1 MYLIFIIYAC
11 TVYVYRY
18 QNKKGGGGL
27 FLLGKLFFYFLQL
40 SFQKIILCI
49 FNNIS
54 RQNRI
59 IIENRALLL
68 DKGLGRNILSYLDI
82 FCSIILLD
90 PSYLSLSSSII
101 PTLSPPIYPCLLR
114 SIPTLSPPIYPCL
127 LRSILT
133 LSPPIYPCLLQSS
146 QPYLLLSIPVFSNHP
161 IHTPLSIS
169 VPSPALSQPDLYLDL
184 VIGRCVSDSRTD
196 PDVFRMGPL
205 SGPPMDLLEAEMR
218 RVFSQVKVSCL

>member
-1 MYLIFIIYAC
+1 MHVQSTC
-11 TVYVYRY
+11 TDIKTRR
-18 QNKKGGGGL
+18 GGGGL

-127 LRSILT
+127 L
-133 LSPPIYPCLLQSS
+133 QSS
-146 QPYLLLSIPVFSNHP
+146 QPYLLLSIPVFS
-161 IHTPLSIS
+161 
-169 VPSPALSQPDLYLDL
+169 AL
-184 VIGRCVSDSRTD
+184 
-196 PDVFRMGPL
+196 F
-205 SGPPMDLLEAEMR
+205 
-218 RVFSQVKVSCL
+218 

>member
-1 MYLIFIIYAC
+1 MMLIDVFDIHYICMYSLRVQISK
-11 TVYVYRY
+11 
-18 QNKKGGGGL
+18 QEGGGGCL

-127 LRSILT
+127 L
-133 LSPPIYPCLLQSS
+133 QSS
-146 QPYLLLSIPVFSNHP
+146 QPYLLLSIPVFS
-161 IHTPLSIS
+161 
-169 VPSPALSQPDLYLDL
+169 AL
-184 VIGRCVSDSRTD
+184 
-196 PDVFRMGPL
+196 F
-205 SGPPMDLLEAEMR
+205 
-218 RVFSQVKVSCL
+218 